1 MKNEQKKQEEIKS
14 EFFIYASM
22 ADIVTLDPLRD
33 WYTKMLDG
41 QIEDEEEVYAKWRDE
56 YKEHL

>member
-41 QIEDEEEVYAKWRDE
+41 QIEDEEEV
-56 YKEHL
+56 